1 MTYNAIKNTA
11 LLGFA
16 AIGGVASALMGGWD
30 ALLRALIICM
40 AADYITGLAVAAL
53 GRSPKSE
60 TGRITSHAAINGLM
74 KKGFELLVI
83 LVAAQLQAVA
93 GGAGIRD
100 TAVLF
105 FLGSEGIS
113 IIENGGLLGVPL
125 PSGLKRWFE
134 VLRDENDRKGDGD
147 GTARD

>member
-1 MTYNAIKNTA
+1 MNYTMLKNAA
-11 LLGFA
+11 LLSVA
-16 AIGGVASALMGGWD
+16 TVGGVLSALMGGWD
-30 ALLRALIICM
+30 ALLKALLICM
-40 AADYITGLAVAAL
+40 AVDYITGLAVAAC
-53 GRSPKSE
+53 GKSPKSAS
-60 TGRITSHAAINGLM
+60 GRITSNAAVAGII
-74 KKGFELLVI
+74 KKGVELLVI

-113 IIENGGLLGVPL
+113 IVENGGLLGVPL
-125 PSGLKRWFE
+125 PRGLKRWFE

-147 GTARD
+147 GTAGD

>member
-11 LLGFA
+11 LLGF
-16 AIGGVASALMGGWD
+16 
-30 ALLRALIICM
+30 
-40 AADYITGLAVAAL
+40 
-53 GRSPKSE
+53 
-60 TGRITSHAAINGLM
+60 AAINGLM